1 MANPR
6 PSGPRTYLSVHR
18 MLALL
23 VLPAIFFLT
32 RPVMA
37 ATTVCDRAGCGT
49 IRQGQTVVCFT
60 PATPAPSSLWSQG
73 QLQPA
78 DTGALPR
85 ERDTTDFNEV
95 TTNYGARNWFYGVD
109 IQNGYILM
117 GLSHGIGIWDART
130 DPANPALVA
139 AKRYPSDAG
148 FPYLPSGE
156 QSKIVFGGISA
167 PDDSVAAIVG
177 YSGAGIL
184 VFDLSDKTKPRPVYQ
199 NIDKTS
205 ESVYTAKINGTR
217 YAFMAAPT
225 PGGLYVYNL
234 DKALTFSGCLEDNV
248 TAGNCPGVLVS
259 KVQTTA
265 TAASFVHGVGNYV
278 IVSFGG
284 TGGFQIFD
292 MSDPLHPVSK
302 LIGLR
307 SQPVQGVAMW
317 NQGSSYYIG
326 ARQGATLT
334 NRQPTTAI
342 YDVSCITGANGCSG
356 LGSPLAN
363 VNTDTQSGGEY
374 LTFSRRLHPL
384 PVRGWRRLLHRRRRP
399 AARVAVRRQQ
409 SEQSDRR
416 HAGADDA
423 GDRALQRC
431 ERHPHG
437 RLLGLLLPAESDGLQ
452 PRRAARRQ
460 VQRQLFLSSR
470 PLDLRHPQADAR
482 RATVG
487 WLHLRAHRGLSRH
500 TGDVHRHLDGL
511 ADELAVDV
519 RGRHARQLHPAEPGG
534 GVRHRGLE
542 VGVADGLE
550 LPGAEHRRQEHRR
563 AEPRAAY
570 Q

>member
-37 ATTVCDRAGCGT
+37 ATVCDRAGCGT
-49 IRQGQTVVCFT
+49 IRQGTTVVCFT

-78 DTGALPR
+78 ETGALPR

-177 YSGAGIL
+177 YSGTGIL

-199 NIDKTS
+199 NSDKTS

-234 DKALTFSGCLEDNV
+234 DKALTFNGCLEDNAS
-248 TAGNCPGVLVS
+248 AGNCPGVLVT
-259 KVQTTA
+259 KVQTT
-265 TAASFVHGVGNYV
+265 TSAASFVHGAGNYV
-278 IVSFGG
+278 VVSFGG

-292 MSDPLHPVSK
+292 MSDPVHPVSK

-307 SQPVQGVAMW
+307 SQPVQGVALW
-317 NQGSSYYIG
+317 NQGSSY
-326 ARQGATLT
+326 
-334 NRQPTTAI
+334 
-342 YDVSCITGANGCSG
+342 
-356 LGSPLAN
+356 
-363 VNTDTQSGGEY
+363 
-374 LTFSRRLHPL
+374 
-384 PVRGWRRLLHRRRRP
+384 
-399 AARVAVRRQQ
+399 
-409 SEQSDRR
+409 
-416 HAGADDA
+416 
-423 GDRALQRC
+423 
-431 ERHPHG
+431 
-437 RLLGLLLPAESDGLQ
+437 
-452 PRRAARRQ
+452 
-460 VQRQLFLSSR
+460 
-470 PLDLRHPQADAR
+470 
-482 RATVG
+482 
-487 WLHLRAHRGLSRH
+487 
-500 TGDVHRHLDGL
+500 
-511 ADELAVDV
+511 
-519 RGRHARQLHPAEPGG
+519 
-534 GVRHRGLE
+534 
-542 VGVADGLE
+542 
-550 LPGAEHRRQEHRR
+550 
-563 AEPRAAY
+563 
-570 Q
+570 